1 VALLVWEEDG
11 RELAQNR
18 LEALIAGHG
27 WDRERVLGNIHLHA
41 LDGVRLDDA
50 AWQIA
55 LSQEAAALGADL
67 VVVDTA
73 GTAMNGSE
81 LSKDDAKVV
90 TGFCRALH
98 KAGHAVL
105 LILHVSKPSEQRPE
119 KGHRLLGSVEWFNA
133 PRMAWWVERRDTG
146 PTLECIKASRTRR
159 PDPLAIVR
167 AVRTDPTNEASW
179 LEATM
184 TLGADTA
191 AAGALSNLDLA
202 VLGVLCK
209 AINPP
214 SSTDVRLLVRKA
226 GGKGNN
232 EEINA
237 SVAGLRA
244 ADLIQWK
251 SVGKAK
257 AWSPTDAGRA
267 AYARARGE
275 GGNAE

>member
-1 VALLVWEEDG
+1 MLDGPLGRRWLRDGRYTIPLCIILICCCFAAAALL
-11 RELAQNR
+11 QM
-18 LEALIAGHG
+18 
-27 WDRERVLGNIHLHA
+27 
-41 LDGVRLDDA
+41 RLDRSH
-50 AWQIA
+50 A
-55 LSQEAAALGADL
+55 LSQAAAVARQRAEIAARAALDHIGRDGPRRPGEPDQRRPVRQPAAHAPHGL
-67 VVVDTA
+67 V
-73 GTAMNGSE
+73 N
-81 LSKDDAKVV
+81 
-90 TGFCRALH
+90 R
-98 KAGHAVL
+98 
-105 LILHVSKPSEQRPE
+105 
-119 KGHRLLGSVEWFNA
+119 
-133 PRMAWWVERRDTG
+133 VERRDTG